1 MNINKDS
8 GQVEIVG
15 PYGRVYLY
23 THSGAGSLVNDIHN
37 VLSMRQRWDDPDY
50 LAKMVF
56 CKMVPVECWNTDLGF
71 GIGTQLYADVNLLI
85 TLDTINQ
92 KILLQS
98 ATDKHYKLQNS
109 FKDFVIN
116 FLSRANI

>member
-8 GQVEIVG
+8 GQVEIIG

-23 THSGAGSLVNDIHN
+23 THSGAGSLVNDVHS
-37 VLSMRQRWDDPDY
+37 VLSMRQRWNDPDY

-56 CKMVPVECWNTDLGF
+56 CRMVPVECWNTDLGF

-85 TLDTINQ
+85 TLDTVNY

-98 ATDKHYKLQNS
+98 ATEKHSTLKMS
-109 FKDFVIN
+109 FEEFVIS
-116 FLSRANI
+116 FLTKADI

>member
-23 THSGAGSLVNDIHN
+23 THSGAGSLVNDVHS

>member
-23 THSGAGSLVNDIHN
+23 THNNAAFLVNIVHDA
-37 VLSMRQRWDDPDY
+37 LSMQQRWDDPDY
-50 LAKMVF
+50 LAKIIF
-56 CKMVPVECWNTDLGF
+56 CKMVPPEYWNNDFGF

-85 TLDTINQ
+85 TVDTVKQ
-92 KILLQS
+92 EILLQI
-98 ATDKHYKLQNS
+98 ATDKHYKIKNS
-109 FKDFVIN
+109 FKDFVVN
-116 FLSRANI
+116 FLSKTDI

>member
-23 THSGAGSLVNDIHN
+23 THSGAGSLVNDIHS

>member
-1 MNINKDS
+1 MNINKNS

-23 THSGAGSLVNDIHN
+23 THSGAGSLVNDVHS

-56 CKMVPVECWNTDLGF
+56 CKMVPVECWNTDTGF
-71 GIGTQLYADVNLLI
+71 GIGTQLYADINLLI
-85 TLDTINQ
+85 TVDTITQ
-92 KILLQS
+92 KISLQT
-98 ATDKHYKLQNS
+98 ATDKHYKIKNS
-109 FKDFVIN
+109 FEDFVAN
-116 FLSRANI
+116 FLSKADI

>member
-23 THSGAGSLVNDIHN
+23 THSGAGSLVNDIHS

-85 TLDTINQ
+85 TLDTVNQ

>member
-23 THSGAGSLVNDIHN
+23 THSGAGSLVNDIHS

-109 FKDFVIN
+109 FKDFVVN

>member
-23 THSGAGSLVNDIHN
+23 THRGAGSLVNDVHS

-56 CKMVPVECWNTDLGF
+56 CKMVPVECWNTDTGF
-71 GIGTQLYADVNLLI
+71 GIGTQLYADINLLI
-85 TLDTINQ
+85 TVDTITQ
-92 KILLQS
+92 KISLQT
-98 ATDKHYKLQNS
+98 ATDKHCKIKNS
-109 FKDFVIN
+109 FEDFVAN
-116 FLSRANI
+116 FLSKADI